1 MTPTPP
7 LTVQGKWKLQWTAE
21 GVLGITLYELY
32 EKWTKKRIENTE
44 LSMKGGTGSRDYA
57 KTGSYYL

>member
-1 MTPTPP
+1 MFKSVGEGAEISQYNEIKIARFAGKETTPTPP

-32 EKWTKKRIENTE
+32 EK
-44 LSMKGGTGSRDYA
+44 
-57 KTGSYYL
+57 

>member
-1 MTPTPP
+1 MFKSVGEGAEISQYNEIKIARFAGKEMTPTPP

-32 EKWTKKRIENTE
+32 EK
-44 LSMKGGTGSRDYA
+44 
-57 KTGSYYL
+57 